1 MADRIFPKSAQN
13 TVTRLPKRGHYD
25 TDTIFGIL
33 DNHFLC
39 HVSTVHD
46 GQPYVIPTAYGR
58 DGDTLYLHGSSKSR
72 MLEWLAD
79 GRPLCLVVTLLD
91 SLVLARSVFHSS
103 MNYRSV
109 VIYGHARRVEGDEK
123 MHGLLRITEQII
135 AGRWAEARSPNDL
148 ELKATAVLAVTID
161 TASAKV
167 RTGPPADDPEDY
179 ALPIWAGVLPVR
191 QGYDEPVP
199 DPAMTQS
206 LPLPQSVVQQTNPD
220 THADRISL

>member
-1 MADRIFPKSAQN
+1 VS
-13 TVTRLPKRGHYD
+13 RLPKRGHYD
-25 TDTIFGIL
+25 KDTIFGIL
-33 DNHFLC
+33 DSHFLC

-58 DGDTLYLHGSSKSR
+58 DGETLYLHGSSKSR
-72 MLEWLAD
+72 MLDWLSD

-91 SLVLARSVFHSS
+91 GLVLARSVFHSS

-123 MHGLLRITEQII
+123 MQGLVCITEQII
-135 AGRWAEARSPNDL
+135 PGRWAEARSPNEL
-148 ELKATAVLAVTID
+148 EMKATAVLAVTID

-167 RTGPPADDPEDY
+167 RTGPPGDDPEDY

-191 QGYDEPVP
+191 QGYDPPVP
-199 DPAMTQS
+199 DPAMTAD
-206 LPLPQSVVQQTNPD
+206 LPIPQSVLKTLHPD
-220 THADRISL
+220 NHADRISL